1 MAYSAY
7 FCNPGMSV
15 VRQKK
20 QLFNYS
26 LFGRLFQYIR
36 PYRRQFYLC
45 VVLSIFLAVIT
56 PLRPFLIQ
64 LTVDKATGKIVH
76 LPSWLRLFISSE
88 KLSDTAA
95 FIISIT
101 IFQLVFL
108 MIETTARFIFT
119 YLTAWLGQ
127 SVVKDLRISVFNKI
141 VHLQLRQ
148 FDRTPIGTLTTRTIN
163 DIESI
168 NDIFTD
174 GFIPIIADLLTI
186 VFTLATMFYVN
197 WQLTLVALIPFPIL
211 LIATYY
217 FKEAVN
223 RSFIKVRNAVAALNA
238 FAQEH
243 ISGMFVVQAFAAEK
257 REQKKFTQINK
268 QHRDAN
274 IEGIFAYSIFFP
286 VVEIILSISTGLI
299 LWYIGGNKLD
309 AGLLVSFG
317 LYINQIFRPL
327 RVIADKFNTL
337 QMGLVSS
344 ERVFKIMDIDD
355 VLPRVENGL
364 HPETIKGKVSFQHV
378 WFAYIDDKYVL
389 KDINLEVKPGQTLAL
404 VGHTGSGKTSII
416 SLINRLYPI
425 QKGAI
430 LIDDHNIDTYDIET
444 LRSRIGIVL
453 QDVFLF
459 SGSILENITL
469 RNPRITREQAINAAK
484 MIGVHDFIMRLP
496 GNYDYEVME
505 RGNTLSLG
513 QRQLISFIR
522 ALLYNP
528 SILILDEAT
537 SSIDSES
544 ETLVQHAMEK
554 LMQGRTSIVIAHR
567 LSTIRKADNIIVL
580 DKGQIIESGSHEEL
594 LEHGGFY
601 SQLHNMEEQTSN

>member
-1 MAYSAY
+1 MNDSA
-7 FCNPGMSV
+7 
-15 VRQKK
+15 QKK

-36 PYRRQFYLC
+36 PYRKQFYLS
-45 VVLSIFLAVIT
+45 VALAIFLAVVT
-56 PLRPFLIQ
+56 PLRPYLIQ

-76 LPSWLRLFISSE
+76 LPMWLRPFISGD
-88 KLSDTAA
+88 KLSNTAA
-95 FIISIT
+95 FIVAIT
-101 IFQLVFL
+101 IFQLAFIVL
-108 MIETTARFIFT
+108 ESVARFIFT
-119 YLTAWLGQ
+119 YITSWLGQ
-127 SVVKDLRISVFNKI
+127 SVVKDLRIAVFDKI
-141 VHLQLRQ
+141 THLQLRQ

-186 VFTLATMFYVN
+186 VFTLGTMFYVN
-197 WQLTLVALIPFPIL
+197 WKLTLVALIPFPIL
-211 LIATYY
+211 LISTYY

-243 ISGMFVVQAFAAEK
+243 ISGMGVVQAFAAEK
-257 REQKKFTQINK
+257 REQKKFKAINK
-268 QHRDAN
+268 IHRDAN

-286 VVEIILSISTGLI
+286 IVEIILSVSSGLI
-299 LWYIGGNKLD
+299 LWYIGGNMLD

-317 LYINQIFRPL
+317 LYLNQIFRPL
-327 RVIADKFNTL
+327 RMIADKFNTL
-337 QMGLVSS
+337 QMGLVAC
-344 ERVFKIMDIDD
+344 ERVFRIMDIDD
-355 VLPRVENGL
+355 VLPEVENGIK
-364 HPETIKGKVSFQHV
+364 PNKIKGKVEFRHV
-378 WFAYIDDKYVL
+378 WFAYIDEQYVL
-389 KDINLEVKPGQTLAL
+389 KDINFTVQPGQTLAL

-425 QKGAI
+425 QKGEI
-430 LIDDHNIDTYDIET
+430 LVDDHNIEAYDIEA
-444 LRSRIGIVL
+444 LRGKIGIVL

-469 RNPRITREQAINAAK
+469 RNPNITREKAIDAAK

-496 GNYDYEVME
+496 GNYDYEVLE

-522 ALLYNP
+522 ALLYDP
-528 SILILDEAT
+528 AILILDEAT

-544 ETLVQHAMEK
+544 ETLVQQAMEK
-554 LMQGRTSIVIAHR
+554 LMHGRTSIIIAHR
-567 LSTIRKADNIIVL
+567 LSTIRKADNIVVL
-580 DKGQIIESGSHEEL
+580 DKGSIMESGTHDAL
-594 LEHGGFY
+594 LEKGGFY
-601 SQLHNMEEQTSN
+601 AQLHEMQQEHLSGE

>member
-1 MAYSAY
+1 
-7 FCNPGMSV
+7 MSDQQ
-15 VRQKK
+15 QKK

-26 LFGRLFQYIR
+26 IFGRLFQYVR
-36 PYRRQFYLC
+36 PYNKQFYLC
-45 VVLSIFLAVIT
+45 VALSIFLAVVT
-56 PLRPFLIQ
+56 PIRPFLIQ
-64 LTVDKATGKIVH
+64 LTVDKATGKMVH
-76 LPSWLRLFISSE
+76 LPAWLQLFIPSG

-95 FIISIT
+95 FIVSIT
-101 IFQLVFL
+101 VFQMVFL
-108 MIETTARFIFT
+108 LVETTARFIFT
-119 YLTAWLGQ
+119 YMTSWLGQ
-127 SVVKDLRISVFNKI
+127 SVVKDLRIAVFKKI
-141 VHLQLRQ
+141 THLQLRQ

-186 VFTLATMFYVN
+186 IFTLATMFYVN
-197 WQLTLVALIPFPIL
+197 WKLTLVALIPFPIL

-223 RSFIKVRNAVAALNA
+223 KSFIKVRNSIAALNA
-238 FAQEH
+238 FTQEH
-243 ISGMFVVQAFAAEK
+243 ISGMFVVQAFGSEK
-257 REQKKFTQINK
+257 REQEKFDRIN
-268 QHRDAN
+268 QAHREAN

-286 VVEIILSISTGLI
+286 VVEIILSVSSGLI

-327 RVIADKFNTL
+327 RMIADKFNTL
-337 QMGLVSS
+337 QMGLVSC
-344 ERVFKIMDIDD
+344 ERVFRIMDIDD
-355 VLPRVENGL
+355 VLPEVVNGL
-364 HPETIKGKVSFQHV
+364 HPDDIAGKVEFKNVS
-378 WFAYIDDKYVL
+378 FAYVDDQYVL
-389 KDINLEVKPGQTLAL
+389 KNISFEVQPGQTLAL

-425 QKGAI
+425 QKGEI
-430 LIDDHNIDTYDIET
+430 LIDDHNIDAYQIPA
-444 LRSRIGIVL
+444 LRGKIGIVL

-459 SGSILENITL
+459 SGSIFENITL
-469 RNPRITREQAINAAK
+469 RNPAISRESAIDAAK

-496 GNYDYEVME
+496 NNYDYEVLE

-522 ALLYNP
+522 ALLYDP

-544 ETLVQHAMEK
+544 EALVQQAMEK

-567 LSTIRKADNIIVL
+567 LSTIRKADNILVL
-580 DKGQIIESGSHEEL
+580 DKGQIIETGTHDEL
-594 LEHGGFY
+594 LENGGFY
-601 SQLHNMEEQTSN
+601 AQLHQMQQEKA

>member
-1 MAYSAY
+1 
-7 FCNPGMSV
+7 MSDN
-15 VRQKK
+15 QNKK

-26 LFGRLFQYIR
+26 IFGRLFQYVR
-36 PYRRQFYLC
+36 PYSKQFYLC
-45 VVLSIFLAVIT
+45 VALSIFLAVVT
-56 PLRPFLIQ
+56 PVRPFLIQ
-64 LTVDKATGKIVH
+64 LTVDKATGKLVH
-76 LPSWLRLFISSE
+76 LPVWLRIFIPNG
-88 KLSDTAA
+88 KLNDTAA
-95 FIISIT
+95 FIVSIT
-101 IFQLVFL
+101 VFQMVFL
-108 MIETTARFIFT
+108 LVETTARFIFT
-119 YLTAWLGQ
+119 YLTSWLGQ
-127 SVVKDLRISVFNKI
+127 SVVKDLRISVFQKI
-141 VHLQLRQ
+141 THLQLRQ

-186 VFTLATMFYVN
+186 IFTLATMFYVN

-223 RSFIKVRNAVAALNA
+223 RSFIKVRNAIAVLNA

-243 ISGMFVVQAFAAEK
+243 ISGMFVVQAFGSEK
-257 REQKKFTQINK
+257 REQKKFDAINK
-268 QHRDAN
+268 THRDAN

-286 VVEIILSISTGLI
+286 IVEIILSISSGLI

-327 RVIADKFNTL
+327 RMIADKFNTL
-337 QMGLVSS
+337 QMGLVSC
-344 ERVFKIMDIDD
+344 ERVFRIMDIDD
-355 VLPRVENGL
+355 VLPEVKNGL
-364 HPETIKGKVSFQHV
+364 HPDKIAGKVTFKNV
-378 WFAYIDDKYVL
+378 YFAYIENQYVL
-389 KDINLEVKPGQTLAL
+389 KNISFEVKPGQTLAL

-425 QKGAI
+425 QKGEI
-430 LIDDHNIDTYDIET
+430 LIDDHNIDSYQIPA
-444 LRSRIGIVL
+444 LRGKIGIVL

-469 RNPRITREQAINAAK
+469 RNNHISREQAIEAAK

-496 GNYDYEVME
+496 NNYDYEVLE

-522 ALLYNP
+522 ALLYDP

-567 LSTIRKADNIIVL
+567 LSTIRKADNILVL
-580 DKGQIIESGSHEEL
+580 DKGQIIETGTHDDL
-594 LEHGGFY
+594 LEKGGFY
-601 SQLHNMEEQTSN
+601 AQLHQMQQEKA

>member
-1 MAYSAY
+1 MKDSQA
-7 FCNPGMSV
+7 
-15 VRQKK
+15 KK

-26 LFGRLFQYIR
+26 IFGRLFQYVK
-36 PYRRQFYLC
+36 PYNKVFYLC
-45 VVLSIFLAVIT
+45 VLLSIFLAVVT

-64 LTVDKATGKIVH
+64 LTVDKATRKFVH
-76 LPSWLRLFISSE
+76 IPSWLRLFISSD
-88 KLSDTAA
+88 KWNDTAG
-95 FIISIT
+95 FIVSIT

-108 MIETTARFIFT
+108 LIETTARFIFT
-119 YLTAWLGQ
+119 YLTSWLGQ
-127 SVVKDLRISVFNKI
+127 SVVKDLRISVFEKI
-141 VHLQLRQ
+141 THLQLRQ
-148 FDRTPIGTLTTRTIN
+148 FNKTPIGTLTTRTIN

-186 VFTLATMFYVN
+186 IFTLATMLYVN
-197 WQLTLVALIPFPIL
+197 WKLTLVALIPFPIL

-223 RSFIKVRNAVAALNA
+223 RSFIKVRNAIAALNA
-238 FAQEH
+238 FVQEH
-243 ISGMFVVQAFAAEK
+243 ISGIMVVQAFGAEN
-257 REQKKFTQINK
+257 REQKKFDAINK
-268 QHRDAN
+268 THRDAN
-274 IEGIFAYSIFFP
+274 IEGIFAYSVFFP
-286 VVEIILSISTGLI
+286 IVEIILSVSTGLI
-299 LWYIGGNKLD
+299 LWYIGGNKLE

-337 QMGLVSS
+337 QMGLVSC
-344 ERVFKIMDIDD
+344 ERVFRIMDNDD
-355 VLPRVENGL
+355 VLSENENGL
-364 HPETIKGKVSFQHV
+364 HPSRILGKVAFKNV
-378 WFAYIDDKYVL
+378 YFAYIDEQYVL
-389 KDINLEVKPGQTLAL
+389 QNINFEINPGQTLAL

-425 QKGAI
+425 QKGEI
-430 LIDDHNIDTYDIET
+430 CIDDHNINDYQLAA
-444 LRSRIGIVL
+444 LRQKIGIVL

-469 RNPRITREQAINAAK
+469 RNPNISREKAIDAAK
-484 MIGVHDFIMRLP
+484 MIGVHDFIMQLP
-496 GNYDYEVME
+496 NNYDYEVLE

-522 ALLYNP
+522 ALLYDP

-544 ETLVQHAMEK
+544 ETLVQNAMTQ
-554 LMQGRTSIVIAHR
+554 LMRGRTSIVIAHR
-567 LSTIRKADNIIVL
+567 LSTIRNADKIIVL
-580 DKGQIIESGSHEEL
+580 EKGHIIEMGTHETL
-594 LEHGGFY
+594 LAQDGFY
-601 SQLHNMEEQTSN
+601 AQLHDMQQEQA

>member
-1 MAYSAY
+1 
-7 FCNPGMSV
+7 MSNI
-15 VRQKK
+15 QPKK

-26 LFGRLFQYIR
+26 IFGRLFQYVR
-36 PYRRQFYLC
+36 PYSKQFYLC
-45 VVLSIFLAVIT
+45 VALSIFLAVVT
-56 PLRPFLIQ
+56 PVRPFLIQ
-64 LTVDKATGKIVH
+64 LTVDKATGKMAHI
-76 LPSWLRLFISSE
+76 PAWLHLFIPSK

-101 IFQLVFL
+101 VFQIVFL
-108 MIETTARFIFT
+108 LIESTARFIFT
-119 YLTAWLGQ
+119 YMTSWLGQ
-127 SVVKDLRISVFNKI
+127 SVVKDLRISVFEKI
-141 VHLQLRQ
+141 THLQLRQ

-197 WQLTLVALIPFPIL
+197 WKLTLVALIPFPVL
-211 LIATYY
+211 LFATYY

-223 RSFIKVRNAVAALNA
+223 KSFIKVRNAVAALNA

-243 ISGMFVVQAFAAEK
+243 ISGIGVVQAFAAEK
-257 REQKKFTQINK
+257 REQQKFDAINQ

-286 VVEIILSISTGLI
+286 IVEIILSISTGLI

-327 RVIADKFNTL
+327 RMIADKFNTL
-337 QMGLVSS
+337 QMGLVAS
-344 ERVFKIMDIDD
+344 ERVFRIMDIDD
-355 VLPRVENGL
+355 VLPEVENGL
-364 HPETIKGKVSFQHV
+364 KPAHIKGKVSFQHV
-378 WFAYIDDKYVL
+378 WFAYIDNQYVL
-389 KDINLEVKPGQTLAL
+389 KDINFEVQPGETLAL

-430 LIDDHNIDTYDIET
+430 LIDDHNIETYDIAA
-444 LRSRIGIVL
+444 LRSKIGIVL

-469 RNPRITREQAINAAK
+469 RNPNITRKQAIDAAK
-484 MIGVHDFIMRLP
+484 MIGVHDFIMQLP
-496 GNYDYEVME
+496 NNYDYEVLE

-522 ALLYNP
+522 ALLYDP

-554 LMQGRTSIVIAHR
+554 LMYGRTSIVIAHR
-567 LSTIRKADNIIVL
+567 LSTIRKASNIIVL
-580 DKGQIIESGSHEEL
+580 DKGSVIEIGTHDEL
-594 LEHGGFY
+594 LEKEGFY
-601 SQLHNMEEQTSN
+601 AQLHSMQQEA

>member
-1 MAYSAY
+1 
-7 FCNPGMSV
+7 MSEAS
-15 VRQKK
+15 QKK

-26 LFGRLFQYIR
+26 LFGRLFQYVR
-36 PYRRQFYLC
+36 PYNRQFYLC
-45 VVLSIFLAVIT
+45 VALSIFLAVVT
-56 PLRPFLIQ
+56 PLRPYLIQ
-64 LTVDKATGKIVH
+64 LTVDKATGKAIH
-76 LPSWLRLFISSE
+76 LPTWLQLFISPD
-88 KLSDTAA
+88 KLNSTAG
-95 FIISIT
+95 FIVSVT
-101 IFQLVFL
+101 VFQLVFL
-108 MIETTARFIFT
+108 LIETTARFIFT
-119 YLTAWLGQ
+119 FMTSWLGQ
-127 SVVKDLRISVFNKI
+127 SVVKDLRISVFEKI
-141 VHLQLRQ
+141 THLQLRQ

-186 VFTLATMFYVN
+186 IFTLGTMFYVN

-243 ISGMFVVQAFAAEK
+243 LSGIAVVQVFAAEK
-257 REQKKFTQINK
+257 REQKKFSKINK
-268 QHRDAN
+268 THRDAN
-274 IEGIFAYSIFFP
+274 IESIFAYSIFFP
-286 VVEIILSISTGLI
+286 IVEIILSVSSGLI

-327 RVIADKFNTL
+327 RMIADKFNTL
-337 QMGLVSS
+337 QMGLVAC
-344 ERVFKIMDIDD
+344 ERVFRVMDTDD
-355 VLPRVENGL
+355 VLPQIGNGL
-364 HPETIKGKVSFQHV
+364 RPEKIAGKVNFQHV
-378 WFAYIDDKYVL
+378 WFAYIENQYVL
-389 KDINLEVKPGQTLAL
+389 KDITFEVNPGQTLAL

-430 LIDDHNIDTYDIET
+430 LIDGHNIEAYDIEA
-444 LRSRIGIVL
+444 LRSKIGIVL

-469 RNPRITREQAINAAK
+469 RNPNITRQQAIDAAK
-484 MIGVHDFIMRLP
+484 LIGVHDFIMQLP
-496 GNYDYEVME
+496 GNYDYEVLE

-513 QRQLISFIR
+513 QRQLVSFIR

-544 ETLVQHAMEK
+544 EMLVQHAMEK
-554 LMQGRTSIVIAHR
+554 LMQGRTSIIIAHR
-567 LSTIRKADNIIVL
+567 LSTIRKADNILVL
-580 DKGQIIESGSHEEL
+580 DKGQIIETGTHEAL
-594 LEHGGFY
+594 LEKGGFY
-601 SQLHNMEEQTSN
+601 AQLHQMQQEQA